1 MNCCAGDADRGDG
14 CVIEAGS
21 LDKKALA
28 SGRHRLAPIR
38 VKQQEWGPPMG
49 PDILW
54 RFRLQP
60 GGALTGPCWTVQ
72 SDRVQYIARLASLGS
87 RPSAAALTSPRGLG
101 LLLGSTL
108 RDPESDPTESRRFLR
123 QPSDLPS
130 SSLYG
135 AYTSESTAAA
145 RHFYPRPTQQPPTY
159 KMGGANRE
167 GKSSGKVK
175 PLKAAKK
182 EKKDLDEDDLAYLEK
197 KRADEKA
204 RAEMAKNAKGKGP
217 LNTGTQ
223 GIKKSGKK

>member
-38 VKQQEWGPPMG
+38 VKQQGVGAADGPGYTLEWR
-49 PDILW
+49 LAVNFAVRYCYW
-54 RFRLQP
+54 RQ
-60 GGALTGPCWTVQ
+60 V
-72 SDRVQYIARLASLGS
+72 ARLASLGS

-145 RHFYPRPTQQPPTY
+145 RHFYPRHTQQPPTY

>member
-21 LDKKALA
+21 LDKKSAGQRPTPTGSDPGEA
-28 SGRHRLAPIR
+28 AGSGGRRWARIYSGVQWRLAVNFAVR
-38 VKQQEWGPPMG
+38 YCY
-49 PDILW
+49 W
-54 RFRLQP
+54 RQ
-60 GGALTGPCWTVQ
+60 V
-72 SDRVQYIARLASLGS
+72 ARLASLGS

-145 RHFYPRPTQQPPTY
+145 RHFYPRHTQQPPTY